1 MPPYPLDI
9 FVKVLLA
16 LATPANACS
25 KILFIEISYVLY
37 IIIIIIIIIIVA
49 HMWSYIWL
57 PFGTAYSNIQ

>member
-37 IIIIIIIIIIVA
+37 IIIIIIIIIT
-49 HMWSYIWL
+49 SYC
-57 PFGTAYSNIQ
+57 